1 MNLTTCITDMKFGP
15 TSQNL
20 AFCSKWKKNA
30 LRMLHI
36 PSFTVFQNFPGT
48 APGILK
54 YPLCVD
60 FQKASGEYLT
70 IGNDEGKAHLWHMPY
85 FREKAL

>member
-1 MNLTTCITDMKFGP
+1 MNLTTSITDLKFGP
-15 TSQNL
+15 TSQCL

-54 YPLCVD
+54 YPMCID
-60 FQKASGEYLT
+60 FQKMTGEYLT

-85 FREKAL
+85 FRDKAR